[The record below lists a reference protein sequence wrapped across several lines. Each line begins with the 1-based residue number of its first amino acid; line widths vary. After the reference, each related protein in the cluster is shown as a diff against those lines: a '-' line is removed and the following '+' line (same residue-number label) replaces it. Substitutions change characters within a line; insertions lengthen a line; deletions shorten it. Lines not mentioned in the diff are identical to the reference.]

1 MIKANQYNS
10 GIRSTML
17 LLSGL
22 LLLPSSNLA
31 EPLSEGSSL
40 GHDYQVEE
48 IATGFGTP
56 WGLAFISDTEMA
68 ITGRSGQLWLLNTES
83 GERDDISGLPGDIAT
98 RGQGGLLDIQTSPNF
113 SADRT
118 LYFTYSKRVDN
129 GAATTLAR
137 AVLSDNNQQL
147 TDWEDLL
154 VTDSASSAGQH
165 FGSRITFDE
174 EGYVYFGVGDRGDR
188 DNGQDF
194 SNHAASIMRLHPDG
208 RVPDDNPFADDPD
221 IPDEIWSLGHRNP
234 QGLAYDAERDRL
246 WEIEHGPRGGDE
258 INVIEPGENYGW
270 PVVSHGREYWG
281 PVDVGEAESL
291 PGYVDPVKVYV
302 PSIAPGSLLVYRGAA
317 FPDWQG
323 HLFAGALV
331 LTHLNH
337 IEVNTQGE
345 IGEEDRMLEDLGERI
360 RAVTEDHRGH
370 LFLSTDSG
378 RILQVL
384 PARQ

>member
-1 MIKANQYNS
+1 MNRAS
-10 GIRSTML
+10 RLSTTTRSAML

-22 LLLPSSNLA
+22 LLLPSSILA

-48 IATGFGTP
+48 VASGFGTP
-56 WGLAFISDTEMA
+56 WGMAFISDTEMV
-68 ITGRSGQLWLLNTES
+68 ITGRTGQLWLLNTES
-83 GERDDISGLPGDIAT
+83 GERSELSGLPGDIAI
-98 RGQGGLLDIQTSPNF
+98 RGQGGLLDVQTSPSF
-113 SADRT
+113 GSDRM
-118 LYFTYSKRVDN
+118 LYFTYSKAIDG

-137 AVLSDNNQQL
+137 AVLSENSDRL
-147 TDWEDLL
+147 TGWEDLL
-154 VTDSASSAGQH
+154 VTDSASNAGQH
-165 FGSRITFDE
+165 FGSRVTFDD
-174 EGYVYFGVGDRGDR
+174 EGYLYFGVGDRGDR

-194 SNHAASIMRLHPDG
+194 SNHASSIMRLHLDG
-208 RVPDDNPFADDPD
+208 QVPDDNPFVDDAD

-234 QGLAYDAERDRL
+234 QGLAYDVERNRL

-258 INVIEPGENYGW
+258 INVIEAGENYGW

-291 PGYVDPVKVYV
+291 PGYVDPAKVYV
-302 PSIAPGSLLVYRGAA
+302 PSIAPGSLLVYRGDA
-317 FPDWQG
+317 FPDWRG

-337 IEVNTQGE
+337 IAVTAQGG
-345 IGEEDRMLEDLGERI
+345 IGEEDRLLEDLGERI
-360 RAVTEDHRGH
+360 RAVAEDDHGH

-378 RILQVL
+378 RILRVS
-384 PARQ
+384 PPS

>member
-1 MIKANQYNS
+1 MNRAS
-10 GIRSTML
+10 RPSTTTRSAML

-22 LLLPSSNLA
+22 LLLPSSILA

-40 GHDYQVEE
+40 GHEYQVE
-48 IATGFGTP
+48 AVASGFGTP
-56 WGLAFISDTEMA
+56 WGMAFISDTEMV
-68 ITGRSGQLWLLNTES
+68 ITGRAGQLWLLDTES
-83 GERDDISGLPGDIAT
+83 GERSELSGLPGDIAT
-98 RGQGGLLDIQTSPNF
+98 RGQGGLLDVQASPSF
-113 SADRT
+113 GSDRM
-118 LYFTYSKRVDN
+118 LYFTYSKAVDG

-137 AVLSDNNQQL
+137 AVLSENNRQL
-147 TDWEDLL
+147 TGWEDLL
-154 VTDSASSAGQH
+154 VTDSASNAGQH
-165 FGSRITFDE
+165 FGSRVTFDD

-194 SNHAASIMRLHPDG
+194 SNHTSSIVRLHLDG
-208 RVPDDNPFADDPD
+208 RVPDDNPFVDDAD

-234 QGLAYDAERDRL
+234 QGLAYDFERNRL

-258 INVIEPGENYGW
+258 INVIEAGENYGW

-302 PSIAPGSLLVYRGAA
+302 PSIAPGSLLVYRGDA

-337 IEVNTQGE
+337 IEVTARGE
-345 IGEEDRMLEDLGERI
+345 MGEEDRLLEDLGERI
-360 RAVTEDHRGH
+360 RAIAQDTHGH

-378 RILQVL
+378 RILRVSP
-384 PARQ
+384 PA

>member
-1 MIKANQYNS
+1 MTKAS
-10 GIRSTML
+10 RLCTTTRSAMR

-22 LLLPSSNLA
+22 LLLPSSLLA

-40 GHDYQVEE
+40 GHDYQAEE
-48 IATGFGTP
+48 VASGFGTP
-56 WGLAFISDTEMA
+56 WGMAFISDTDLV
-68 ITGRSGQLWLLNTES
+68 ITGRAGQLWLLDTES
-83 GERDDISGLPGDIAT
+83 GERSELAGLPGDIAT
-98 RGQGGLLDIQTSPNF
+98 RGQGGLLDVQTSPSF
-113 SADRT
+113 ESDRM
-118 LYFTYSKRVDN
+118 LYFTYSKAVDG

-137 AVLSDNNQQL
+137 AVLSETNGRL

-154 VTDSASSAGQH
+154 VTDSASNAGQH
-165 FGSRITFDE
+165 FGSRVTFDDD
-174 EGYVYFGVGDRGDR
+174 GYVYFGVGDRGDR

-194 SNHAASIMRLHPDG
+194 SNHASSIMRLHLDG
-208 RVPDDNPFADDPD
+208 RVPEDNPFVDDAD

-234 QGLAYDAERDRL
+234 QGLAYDVDRERL

-258 INVIEPGENYGW
+258 INVIDAGENYGW

-302 PSIAPGSLLVYRGAA
+302 PSIAPGSLLVYRGDA
-317 FPDWQG
+317 FPDWRG

-337 IEVNTQGE
+337 IAVTAQGD
-345 IGEEDRMLEDLGERI
+345 IGEEDRLLEELGERI
-360 RAVTEDHRGH
+360 RAVAVDDRGH

-378 RILQVL
+378 RILRVSP
-384 PARQ
+384 PA

>member
-1 MIKANQYNS
+1 MNRAS
-10 GIRSTML
+10 RPSTTTRSAML

-22 LLLPSSNLA
+22 LLLPSSILA

-40 GHDYQVEE
+40 GHEYQVE
-48 IATGFGTP
+48 AVASGFGTP
-56 WGLAFISDTEMA
+56 WGMAFISDTEMV
-68 ITGRSGQLWLLNTES
+68 ITGRAGQLWLLNTES
-83 GERDDISGLPGDIAT
+83 GESSELSGLPGDIAT
-98 RGQGGLLDIQTSPNF
+98 RGQGGLLDVQTSPSF
-113 SADRT
+113 GSDRT
-118 LYFTYSKRVDN
+118 LYFTYSKAVDG

-137 AVLSDNNQQL
+137 AVLSENNRQL
-147 TDWEDLL
+147 TGWEDLL
-154 VTDSASSAGQH
+154 VTDSASNAGQH
-165 FGSRITFDE
+165 FGSRVTFDD

-194 SNHAASIMRLHPDG
+194 SNHASSIMRLHLDG
-208 RVPDDNPFADDPD
+208 RVPDDNPFVDDAD

-234 QGLAYDAERDRL
+234 QGLAYDLERHRL

-258 INVIEPGENYGW
+258 INVIEAGENYGW

-302 PSIAPGSLLVYRGAA
+302 PSIAPGSLLVYRGDA
-317 FPDWQG
+317 FPDWRG

-337 IEVNTQGE
+337 IAVNAQGE
-345 IGEEDRMLEDLGERI
+345 IGEEDRLLEDLGERI
-360 RAVTEDHRGH
+360 RAVAEDNRGH
-370 LFLSTDSG
+370 LYLSTDSG
-378 RILQVL
+378 RILRVS
-384 PARQ
+384 PPN

>member
-1 MIKANQYNS
+1 MNRAS
-10 GIRSTML
+10 RPSTTTRSAII

-22 LLLPSSNLA
+22 LLLPSSILA

-48 IATGFGTP
+48 VASGFGTP
-56 WGLAFISDTEMA
+56 WGLAFISDAEMV
-68 ITGRSGQLWLLNTES
+68 ITGRAGQLWLLNTES
-83 GERDDISGLPGDIAT
+83 GESSELSGLPGDIAT
-98 RGQGGLLDIQTSPNF
+98 RGQGGLLDVQTSPSF
-113 SADRT
+113 GSDRT
-118 LYFTYSKRVDN
+118 LYFTYSKAVDD

-137 AVLSDNNQQL
+137 AVLSENNDQL
-147 TDWEDLL
+147 TGWEDLL
-154 VTDSASSAGQH
+154 VTDSASNAGQH
-165 FGSRITFDE
+165 FGSRVTFDD

-194 SNHAASIMRLHPDG
+194 SNHASSIMRLHLDG
-208 RVPDDNPFADDPD
+208 RVPDDNPFVDDAD

-234 QGLAYDAERDRL
+234 QGLAYDLERNRL

-258 INVIEPGENYGW
+258 INVIEAGENYGW

-302 PSIAPGSLLVYRGAA
+302 PSIAPGSLLVYRGDA
-317 FPDWQG
+317 FPDWRG

-337 IEVNTQGE
+337 IAVNAQGE
-345 IGEEDRMLEDLGERI
+345 IGEEDRLLEDLGERI
-360 RAVTEDHRGH
+360 RAVAEDDHGH

-378 RILQVL
+378 RILRVS
-384 PARQ
+384 PPN